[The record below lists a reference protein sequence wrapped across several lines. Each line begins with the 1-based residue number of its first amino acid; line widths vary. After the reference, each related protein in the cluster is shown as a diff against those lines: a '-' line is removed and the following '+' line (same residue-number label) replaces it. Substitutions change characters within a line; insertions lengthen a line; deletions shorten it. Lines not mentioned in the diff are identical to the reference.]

1 MKTFKQLVNE
11 VAEPKAGDEKK
22 FKAKH
27 KIEKHAHPVAGDDQF
42 VAKVKKDKTKNA
54 SYEEGQDEAVY
65 EDFSLDDEEYDEQ
78 IDEVARS
85 PYTGAKVTGPADLGK
100 EKLHYKKKRTKQR
113 SAELGE
119 EKMSYGDA
127 LKKIKKIKKGS
138 EVSFTHHTGKK
149 VTGQYRGLKR
159 MGPYSYAHVET
170 GKEAHRVPVHQIH
183 QVQED
188 VTIADV
194 GKSLSRAYN
203 TAMNPVRSLRHKAGV
218 AGKNGKKPFP
228 PKNPNPSYH
237 TPKPRPGELNR
248 NQFGLMKNPSKFTR
262 NEEVDLDEGKKGVV
276 LRFDD
281 QIKSRRGAE
290 DEARFYM
297 KKHGGSSFTVFK
309 ATNGLWGYKIFE
321 EVELNEIEIT
331 KSDYFTHR
339 NGTMTINDLMRKHR
353 ATRGQVQGELNLMR
367 DHERHNRP
375 AFATFKE
382 QTAINEKKKISK
394 NYAAMLKS
402 QGKFDPSKYQ
412 VDEQFKSGMNK
423 MEDGSSVMI
432 SSNDAKMLN
441 DAMKQMDRKNAKQMT
456 DRAQKSK
463 KEFNDVLAFVRK
475 L

>member
-27 KIEKHAHPVAGDDQF
+27 KIEKHGHPVAGDDQF

-65 EDFSLDDEEYDEQ
+65 EDFSLDDEEDDEQ

-218 AGKNGKKPFP
+218 AGKSGKKPFP

-262 NEEVDLDEGKKGVV
+262 NEEV
-276 LRFDD
+276 
-281 QIKSRRGAE
+281 
-290 DEARFYM
+290 
-297 KKHGGSSFTVFK
+297 
-309 ATNGLWGYKIFE
+309 
-321 EVELNEIEIT
+321 ELNEIEIT
-331 KSDYFTHR
+331 KSDYFAHR
-339 NGTMTINDLMRKHR
+339 NGTMTINDLMRKYR

-412 VDEQFKSGMNK
+412 VEEQFKSGMNK
-423 MEDGSSVMI
+423 MKDGSSVMI